1 MHFHVPSLSPE
12 CQGLHRVGATALLA
26 TSRAS
31 LSPLWFSFLT
41 VSLRRVCVT
50 KTDPIQ
56 VCNSVV
62 YSNVTELCSHHHS
75 IRVLV
80 DFLTPVISL
89 IETVLFDR
97 F

>member
-26 TSRAS
+26 TCRAL
-31 LSPLWFSFLT
+31 LSPLWLSFLT
-41 VSLRRVCVT
+41 VSLRRVCVA
-50 KTDPIQ
+50 KTDPVQ
-56 VCNSVV
+56 V
-62 YSNVTELCSHHHS
+62 YSNVTELCSHSHS

-89 IETVLFDR
+89 IRDSFI
-97 F
+97 